1 MKNTHGGARPGSGPK
16 PTPLHTGRLLSLRA
30 QGYGYAEI
38 GRRLGVS
45 SDIVQRALRKLHSES
60 SK

>member
-16 PTPLHTGRLLSLRA
+16 PTPLHTGRLLSLRQ

-45 SDIVQRALRKLHSES
+45 GDIARRALLKLNSES